1 MNNGGMVLNR
11 ALSNIFEQ
19 SALFVWQRAEGMEHR
34 EGIANCEFRISKFEF
49 IDPQSEIARVPSES

>member
-34 EGIANCEFRISKFEF
+34 EGIAKFEFRIAKLWIQNPKS
-49 IDPQSEIARVPSES
+49 SYL